1 MLENIVEKDLDELGA
16 HIKMLAD
23 KYGED
28 FCMIGNFGICC
39 DETPDGSEPMY
50 ESLVLFGDA
59 NKIHHVIHKMLDHAD
74 SVKLL
79 MDAIRCH
86 CKKRLNNND
95 EVKASMRDL
104 ALLMVEKSLVEHAK
118 KKEVDLAVNN
128 LLKDCGLA

>member
-1 MLENIVEKDLDELGA
+1 MIESVVEKDLDELGA
-16 HIKMLAD
+16 HIKMLAE

-28 FCMIGNFGICC
+28 FCIIGNFGICC

-50 ESLVLFGDA
+50 ESLVLFGNAD
-59 NKIHHVIHKMLDHAD
+59 KIHHVIHKMLDHAD

-86 CKKRLNNND
+86 CKKLLSDN
-95 EVKASMRDL
+95 EVRASMRDL
-104 ALLMVEKSLVEHAK
+104 ALLMIEKDLVEHAK
-118 KKEVDLAVNN
+118 EEEANTAVNN

>member
-1 MLENIVEKDLDELGA
+1 MIESVVEKDLDELSA

-28 FCMIGNFGICC
+28 FCIIGNFGICY
-39 DETPDGSEPMY
+39 DGAADGDVPMY

-74 SVKLL
+74 GVKLL

-86 CKKRLNNND
+86 CEKRLGDD
-95 EVKASMRDL
+95 EVRTSMRDL
-104 ALLMVEKSLVEHAK
+104 ALLMVEKALIEHAK
-118 KKEVDLAVNN
+118 KKEVDTAVDN